1 MAVTDYEIALRL
13 LVACVLGGLIGL
25 ERENWDRPAGFRTHI
40 LVCTGS
46 ALVMVVSM
54 YGFAGFPE
62 PKDPARLA
70 AQVVSG
76 IGFLG
81 AGTILHEGLTVKG
94 LTTAASLWMVAA
106 IGLAVGAG
114 MYRTSILASL
124 IMVVTLCVFAR
135 VEKNF
140 FRLAKHQ
147 VRLSIEDTPGR
158 LQAILQYI
166 EDQGIKV
173 KTLNFSHHAGAGLLV
188 VDLFLIMEKK
198 HPVREVLI
206 SLSEQTGVIAVENP
220 ALRD

>member
-1 MAVTDYEIALRL
+1 MNVTDYEIALRL

-114 MYRTSILASL
+114 MYKTSILASL

-135 VEKNF
+135 VEKKF

-147 VRLSIEDTPGR
+147 VRLSVEDAPGR
-158 LQAILQYI
+158 LQTILQYI

-198 HPVREVLI
+198 HSVREVLI

>member
-1 MAVTDYEIALRL
+1 MSVTDYEIALRL

-106 IGLAVGAG
+106 VGLAVGAG
-114 MYRTSILASL
+114 MYLTAIMAGL
-124 IMVVTLCVFAR
+124 IMVITLSVFAK

-147 VRLSIEDTPGR
+147 VRLSIEDVPGR
-158 LQAILQYI
+158 LQTLLRYI
-166 EDQGIKV
+166 EEQGIKV
-173 KTLNFSHHAGAGLLV
+173 KTLNFSHHAGAGVLV
-188 VDLFLIMEKK
+188 VDLFLVMEKRQS
-198 HPVREVLI
+198 VREILMA
-206 SLSEQTGVIAVENP
+206 LSEQEGVIGVENP

>member
-1 MAVTDYEIALRL
+1 MTGLDYEIALRL
-13 LVACVLGGLIGL
+13 IVACVLGGLIGM

-54 YGFAGFPE
+54 YGFAGFSE

-106 IGLAVGAG
+106 VGLAVGTG
-114 MYRTSILASL
+114 MYATAAFATL
-124 IMVVTLCVFAR
+124 IMVVTLSMFAKL
-135 VEKNF
+135 EKHF
-140 FRLAKHQ
+140 FRVAKHQ
-147 VRLSIEDTPGR
+147 VRVSLKDAPGSMSRILRFFEERSIR
-158 LQAILQYI
+158 
-166 EDQGIKV
+166 V
-173 KTLNFSHHAGAGLLV
+173 KTLNFTHHAGAGILTL
-188 VDLFLIMEKK
+188 DLFLIMDR
-198 HPVREVLI
+198 REPLRRVLLD
-206 SLSEQTGVIAVENP
+206 LSEQDGVIGVENP

>member
-1 MAVTDYEIALRL
+1 MTDIDYEIALRL
-13 LVACVLGGLIGL
+13 LVACLLGGLIGM

-106 IGLAVGAG
+106 VGLAVGTG
-114 MYRTSILASL
+114 MYATAVIATL
-124 IMVVTLCVFAR
+124 IMVVTLSMFAK
-135 VEKNF
+135 VEKHF
-140 FRLAKHQ
+140 FRVAKHQ
-147 VRLSIEDTPGR
+147 VRVSLLDEPGSMSR
-158 LQAILQYI
+158 ILRFF
-166 EDQGIKV
+166 ETKGIRA
-173 KTLNFSHHAGAGLLV
+173 KTLSFSHHAATGVLTL
-188 VDLFLIMEKK
+188 DLFLIMDRRS
-198 HPVREVLI
+198 PLRGVLLE
-206 SLSEQTGVIAVENP
+206 LSEQAGVIGVENP

>member
-1 MAVTDYEIALRL
+1 MTIVDYEISLRL
-13 LVACVLGGLIGL
+13 LAACVLGGLIGL

-106 IGLAVGAG
+106 VGLAVGAG
-114 MYRTSILASL
+114 MYMTAMVASF
-124 IMVVTLCVFAR
+124 IMVITLSLFGK
-135 VEKNF
+135 VEKTF

-147 VRLSIEDTPGR
+147 VRISLHDAPGHMR
-158 LQAILQYI
+158 CVLEYLEQK
-166 EDQGIKV
+166 GIKV
-173 KTLNFSHHAGAGLLV
+173 RTLNFTHHGGEGILVIDLL
-188 VDLFLIMEKK
+188 LIMDKRQSL
-198 HPVREVLI
+198 REL
-206 SLSEQTGVIAVENP
+206 LRALCEQEGVIGVENP
-220 ALRD
+220 ALHD